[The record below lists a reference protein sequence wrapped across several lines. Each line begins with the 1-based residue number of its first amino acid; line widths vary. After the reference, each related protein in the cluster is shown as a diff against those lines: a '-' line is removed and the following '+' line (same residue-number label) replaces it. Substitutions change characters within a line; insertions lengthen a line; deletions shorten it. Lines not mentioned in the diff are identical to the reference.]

1 MGNVRGNK
9 KEPRLASDWRQ
20 ATEAIPIL
28 IVERNEA
35 SVMGTDALIA
45 AAQSGLRD
53 ACENCRTALIEHR
66 RE

>member
-20 ATEAIPIL
+20 ATDAIPIL
-28 IVERNEA
+28 IVERNGA

-45 AAQSGLRD
+45 AAKTGPKD
-53 ACENCRTALIEHR
+53 ACENYRAALVEHR
-66 RE
+66 RT